1 MNTPLDWYLSVL
13 TRHHRVLIAVMILAT
28 VLIGSGI
35 TAVDGDLQIVEFESD
50 SAAVEQSEYI
60 EERFLTDSGTVTLV
74 VIQDEDVITTDSFT
88 ESLALQAEIRANET
102 VNATLSSDRP
112 TADSASV
119 FVDSELRSL
128 GSFGATLED
137 KQRTFR
143 TYDEDELTERFPE
156 TIADEQPLFG
166 PGTTPETL
174 LPSDH
179 DGSASADMRLLIVVH
194 ETSDSAALLDSQL
207 AIEELATEQLESDSF
222 TFGEAL
228 VEERASEATATAFSG
243 LGPLASVLLVV
254 LLLVLY
260 RDFLD
265 AMIAVVGIAVVL
277 LWTGSIV
284 GWTGIELTQLLVAVP
299 WLVLGLAIDYG
310 LHVVMRYR
318 EAIDAGE
325 RPPAQAMAV
334 GLAGVLVAITI
345 TSLTTAAGF
354 LSGIFGPATIREF
367 GIVTA
372 AGIGSALVV
381 FGVLVPALKLE
392 FAGTGSS
399 GYGKRPLGTNPVVN
413 RIVSLGVVGAKRA
426 PVVVLILAVVVAGF
440 GAYGATQVETS
451 TDRTDFFPGEP
462 PAWAEHIPGL
472 GLDSEAV
479 TLQEQGTILDER
491 FELIDGSEQV
501 EFLIRGSVAN
511 ESGASAIQQIET
523 EANESQWLRA
533 GNQTVFT
540 PLAVVERFA
549 EFDSDTET
557 ALNEADT
564 TGDGI
569 PDGNLTAAFD
579 RTAELDADALQ
590 AVVAQTDG
598 EYDAMRIVVPIQSG
612 ADTQAVAAEMRAIAD
627 KVDEPGLT
635 VTATG
640 GPIVMADREQAL
652 LTTLTQ
658 SFGIALVV
666 TGLLLVVLFWLQ
678 YRRVGVGLITLI
690 PVLVALSGLLGTM
703 ALLSIPYNAETAII
717 TGIAIGLGVD
727 YAIHVSAR
735 FQQERQNATVS
746 DAIETAVIQTGG
758 TLFASAVT
766 TIAALAVLVATFIP
780 SLQRFGIVMIL
791 VVAYAFLTAVFLL
804 PSVLVLYERW
814 KK

>member
-13 TRHHRVLIAVMILAT
+13 RRHHRVLIAVMVLVT
-28 VLIGSGI
+28 VLVGSGI

-50 SAAVEQSEYI
+50 SPAIEQSEYI
-60 EERFLTDSGTVTLV
+60 EERFLTDSGAITLV
-74 VIQDEDVITTDSFT
+74 VIEGEDVITTDSFT

-102 VNATLSSDRP
+102 VNATLDSDRP

-128 GSFGATLED
+128 GSFGAGLED
-137 KQRTFR
+137 KQRTFN
-143 TYDEDELTERFPE
+143 TYDEEELAERFPE
-156 TIADEQPLFG
+156 TLDDSQPLFG
-166 PGTTPETL
+166 PGTTAETL

-179 DGSASADMRLLIVVH
+179 DGSASAEMRLLLVVH
-194 ETSDSAALLDSQL
+194 DTSDSAELLDSQL
-207 AIEELATEQLESDSF
+207 AIEELAAQQLNGESF
-222 TFGEAL
+222 VFGEAL

-277 LWTGSIV
+277 LWTGGIV

-413 RIVSLGVVGAKRA
+413 RVVSLGVVGAKRA